1 MVWIFLI
8 IVAGF
13 VIYNFSKDTKVKNVE
28 LASQG
33 GIKTKYK
40 ELISSFD
47 DFDII
52 FPFLSNK
59 MHLELVV
66 PWSSAIIYL
75 PITPPDLLSKKPCSK
90 GRAFIKTYV
99 LVNL

>member
-33 GIKTKYK
+33 GIKTKYNDYFIRK
-40 ELISSFD
+40 
-47 DFDII
+47 
-52 FPFLSNK
+52 
-59 MHLELVV
+59 
-66 PWSSAIIYL
+66 
-75 PITPPDLLSKKPCSK
+75 PI
-90 GRAFIKTYV
+90 
-99 LVNL
+99 